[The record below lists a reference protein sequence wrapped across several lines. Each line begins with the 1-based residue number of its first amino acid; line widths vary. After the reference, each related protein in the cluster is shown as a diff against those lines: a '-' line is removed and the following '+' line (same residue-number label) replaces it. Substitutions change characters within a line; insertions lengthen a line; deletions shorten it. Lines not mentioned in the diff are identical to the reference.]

1 MLNKVIVAGRITKEL
16 VLRATQIGTPVLSFS
31 IACERDFGTGEKKAV
46 DFIDCVAW
54 KKTAEFINTYFSK
67 GKMILLVGSLQQRS
81 WTDKDG
87 KTRTSHEVIVESAY
101 FGESKQETKP
111 VSVQYTDCE
120 EPGELPF

>member
-31 IACERDFGTGEKKAV
+31 IACERDFGNGEKKAV

-67 GKMILLVGSLQQRS
+67 GKMIVIVGSLQQRS

-120 EPGELPF
+120 ELGELPF